1 MSPTLEEGGSGF
13 QSHVLYS
20 VTIFVSWQV
29 QHWSG
34 QSGGTYEANSARYP
48 TGRLQEMIGAW
59 VAGSQP
65 PRRAGLGVRAE
76 PSEHLLLGHCS
87 TPTASSQPHFV
98 VGGTKDQGSKELL
111 KVTELVSGRAETGAQ
126 IYLLPKPQSVLSA
139 S

>member
-1 MSPTLEEGGSGF
+1 
-13 QSHVLYS
+13 
-20 VTIFVSWQV
+20 
-29 QHWSG
+29 
-34 QSGGTYEANSARYP
+34 
-48 TGRLQEMIGAW
+48 MIGAL

-76 PSEHLLLGHCS
+76 PSEHLLLGRCS

-111 KVTELVSGRAETGAQ
+111 KVTELVSGRAE

-139 S
+139 SYPAPERDSWVAVVARVC